1 MERVSE
7 VAHFM
12 VGAKV
17 AYFSGDILTLMEDI
31 KIVRPTIFLS
41 KQLSNIIWVLALN
54 LPFILAVPRL
64 LNKIYDKI
72 IDNVRG
78 NLVKEWML
86 RTALAAKARAYRE
99 GKIDNNTLWD
109 RLIFNKVRNNLGGRI
124 RVVATG
130 SASINAKVGNDLRS
144 VFGCIFLNGYGQTEC
159 SGTSMSA
166 PFDRHAGIFWIEEL
180 YDKNW
185 QHFCCPF
192 DLQTASDHR
201 WRAPPLNWK
210 TSQRWTTTLQRAK
223 VCLQQFVVSWVSIC
237 FFYVS
242 GEILVKGPLTTKGY
256 YKDAAETEKL
266 FDEDGWLHTGDVGAW
281 TEEGTLRI
289 LDRKRN
295 HFKLSQGEF
304 IPVEKLET
312 SYAQSPFVAQIYVYG
327 DSSRSHLVA
336 IVVPEKEF
344 LGAWCF
350 KNGININFHDQCK
363 DSVNFWVLKF
373 VKTNFLYI
381 SLQRVK
387 KVILED
393 LRNIAIAER
402 FNKLEYVKRVYL
414 HTDLLTIE
422 SGLLTPTMKAKVS
435 SKLKSKFTNVN
446 KKQFIFSDLKCKD
459 ILARLSKSCTSK
471 ISYIFLSFSVQYHFV
486 N

>member
-1 MERVSE
+1 
-7 VAHFM
+7 M

-180 YDKNW
+180 YDKN
-185 QHFCCPF
+185 
-192 DLQTASDHR
+192 
-201 WRAPPLNWK
+201 
-210 TSQRWTTTLQRAK
+210 
-223 VCLQQFVVSWVSIC
+223 
-237 FFYVS
+237 
-242 GEILVKGPLTTKGY
+242 
-256 YKDAAETEKL
+256 
-266 FDEDGWLHTGDVGAW
+266 
-281 TEEGTLRI
+281 
-289 LDRKRN
+289 
-295 HFKLSQGEF
+295 
-304 IPVEKLET
+304 
-312 SYAQSPFVAQIYVYG
+312 
-327 DSSRSHLVA
+327 
-336 IVVPEKEF
+336 
-344 LGAWCF
+344 
-350 KNGININFHDQCK
+350 
-363 DSVNFWVLKF
+363 
-373 VKTNFLYI
+373 
-381 SLQRVK
+381 
-387 KVILED
+387 
-393 LRNIAIAER
+393 
-402 FNKLEYVKRVYL
+402 
-414 HTDLLTIE
+414 
-422 SGLLTPTMKAKVS
+422 
-435 SKLKSKFTNVN
+435 
-446 KKQFIFSDLKCKD
+446 
-459 ILARLSKSCTSK
+459 
-471 ISYIFLSFSVQYHFV
+471 
-486 N
+486 